1 MPPFSISARL
11 KGILR
16 TGKLE
21 SVLHFSSFM
30 LFHFT
35 ILFWSIAFFFGMW
48 SVSSNENIPFWS
60 GYLFSIGALAIISL
74 VSAKRIT
81 KRLRN
86 SFVPL
91 LLSFSAPSLLSLID
105 ARGEKFAFSL
115 LSAAM
120 FYVAF
125 LALYRIRFAP
135 SDRTARSFLSISA
148 LAALFFFYSAAYG
161 FYLNFSVPLST
172 LVAAFACGSFGA
184 AYQTL
189 FSVLPK
195 NRTRVALYSLVIA
208 FGMGEI
214 SWMLSFWS
222 FGYLTSGAAAL
233 GFFFM
238 LWDMANS
245 LFTGTL
251 SRKRTIVY
259 LVTVLALVGLLIGT
273 SPWNIRA

>member
-1 MPPFSISARL
+1 MAALSYRL

-21 SVLHFSSFM
+21 AVYISSAPM
-30 LFHFT
+30 LFHFS
-35 ILFWSIAFFFGMW
+35 IFFWSVAFFFGMW
-48 SVSSNENIPFWS
+48 SVASDDSIPFWS
-60 GYLFSIGALAIISL
+60 GYLFSIGVLSLISL

-105 ARGEKFAFSL
+105 APGEKFAFSL
-115 LSAAM
+115 LSATM

-125 LALYRIRFAP
+125 LALYRLRFAP
-135 SDRTARSFLSISA
+135 TDRTARSFLSIA
-148 LAALFFFYSAAYG
+148 GLASLFFFYAAAYG
-161 FYLNFSVPLST
+161 FYLNFSVPLAS
-172 LVAAFACGSFGA
+172 LVAVFATGSFGA

-189 FSVLPK
+189 YPILPK
-195 NRTRVALYSLVIA
+195 HRTRVALYSSVIA

-214 SWMLSFWS
+214 SWMLSFWP
-222 FGYLTSGAAAL
+222 FGYLTAGSAAL
-233 GFFFM
+233 GFFFI
-238 LWDMANS
+238 LWDMAGS
-245 LFTGTL
+245 LFSGTL

-259 LVTVLALVGLLIGT
+259 LIVVLALVGLLVGT
-273 SPWNIRA
+273 SPWDIRA